1 MPPCRRFRSG
11 EQLTRTSESAV
22 AETRRPASSSD
33 LGGSPAGHA
42 AAEAGDAA
50 LLSLLNVEVLYAD
63 VILALKGVSL
73 QVAPGGCVALLGANG
88 AGKSTTLK
96 AISGVIDSDDGRV
109 SAGSVA
115 FEGRAIR
122 GHDTASIVRN
132 GLVHVMEG
140 RRVLPHM
147 TVEQN
152 LIIGGH
158 LFPSVAQ
165 MRRALD
171 GVYQAIPRLADLRTR
186 TSGYLSGGE
195 QQMLV
200 IGRAIMA
207 EPKLMLID
215 EPSLGLAPRMVE
227 EVFAVLHRLRTQG
240 LALLIVEQNTRV
252 ALEIADYGYVME
264 GGRIVLE
271 GRADDLRANEDVREF
286 YLGLDRE
293 GGRKSFRE
301 VKHYRR
307 RKRWLG

>member
-1 MPPCRRFRSG
+1 MVN
-11 EQLTRTSESAV
+11 SA
-22 AETRRPASSSD
+22 
-33 LGGSPAGHA
+33 LA
-42 AAEAGDAA
+42 AAPDQRTTPDAA
-50 LLSLLNVEVLYAD
+50 ANPAVLTLSNVEVLYAE
-63 VILALKGVSL
+63 VILALKGVSM
-73 QVAPGGCVALLGANG
+73 QVPEGGCVALLGANG

-96 AISGVIDSDDGRV
+96 AISGVIDSEDGRV
-109 SAGSVA
+109 SGGAIT
-115 FEGRAIR
+115 FDGRPIQ
-122 GHDTASIVRN
+122 GHDPATVVRG

-140 RRVLPHM
+140 RRVLQHM

-158 LFPSVAQ
+158 MFSSAQ
-165 MRRALD
+165 SMHRAMD
-171 GVYQAIPRLADLRTR
+171 NVYDAIPRLAELRKR
-186 TSGYLSGGE
+186 TAGYLSGGE

-227 EVFAVLHRLRTQG
+227 EVFSVLRHLREQG
-240 LALLIVEQNTRV
+240 LSLLIVEQNTRV

-264 GGRIVLE
+264 SGRIVLE
-271 GRADDLRANEDVREF
+271 GQAQELRDNEDVREF

-293 GGRKSFRE
+293 GVRKSFRE
-301 VKHYRR
+301 VKHYKR

>member
-1 MPPCRRFRSG
+1 MSTG
-11 EQLTRTSESAV
+11 VEAV
-22 AETRRPASSSD
+22 ST
-33 LGGSPAGHA
+33 
-42 AAEAGDAA
+42 EAGTGRAHGESPP
-50 LLSLLNVEVLYAD
+50 LLSLTNVEVLYAE

-73 QVAPGGCVALLGANG
+73 RVNPGGCVALLGANG

-109 SAGSVA
+109 SAGGITFDS
-115 FEGRAIR
+115 RAIR
-122 GHDTASIVRN
+122 GQDTADIVRA

-152 LIIGGH
+152 LVIGGH
-158 LFPSVAQ
+158 MFRSTSA

-171 GVYQAIPRLADLRTR
+171 AVFAAIPRLADLRSR
-186 TSGYLSGGE
+186 TAGYLSGGE

-207 EPKLMLID
+207 EPRLMLID
-215 EPSLGLAPRMVE
+215 EPSLGLAPRMIE
-227 EVFAVLHRLRTQG
+227 EVFAVLHRLRAQG

-271 GRADDLRANEDVREF
+271 GDAAELRSNEDVREF

-293 GGRKSFRE
+293 GVRRSFRE

>member
-1 MPPCRRFRSG
+1 MSTG
-11 EQLTRTSESAV
+11 SESAGV
-22 AETRRPASSSD
+22 EGLPQEPGTRRPN
-33 LGGSPAGHA
+33 GEPAP
-42 AAEAGDAA
+42 AA
-50 LLSLLNVEVLYAD
+50 LLALTNVEVLYAE

-73 QVAPGGCVALLGANG
+73 RVEPGGCVALLGANG

-109 SAGSVA
+109 SAGEIT
-115 FEGRAIR
+115 FDGRAIR
-122 GHDTASIVRN
+122 GHDTADIVRA

-152 LIIGGH
+152 LVIGGH
-158 LFPSVAQ
+158 MFRSTSA

-171 GVYQAIPRLADLRTR
+171 AVFAAMPRLAELRSR
-186 TSGYLSGGE
+186 TAGYLSGGE

-207 EPKLMLID
+207 EPRLMLID
-215 EPSLGLAPRMVE
+215 EPSLGLAPRMIE
-227 EVFAVLHRLRTQG
+227 EVFAVLHRLRAQG

-271 GRADDLRANEDVREF
+271 GDAGELRSNEDVREF

-293 GGRKSFRE
+293 GVRRSFRE

>member
-1 MPPCRRFRSG
+1 VVDV
-11 EQLTRTSESAV
+11 SESAV
-22 AETRRPASSSD
+22 SETRRREPLSGCAKVD
-33 LGGSPAGHA
+33 GS
-42 AAEAGDAA
+42 DAA

-63 VILALKGVSL
+63 VILALKGVSM

-109 SAGSVA
+109 SGGSIG
-115 FEGRAIR
+115 FGGRAIR
-122 GHDTASIVRN
+122 GHDTASIVRS

-158 LFPSVAQ
+158 MFGSTAQ
-165 MRRALD
+165 MRLALD

-186 TSGYLSGGE
+186 TAGYLSGGE

-215 EPSLGLAPRMVE
+215 EPSLGLAPRMTE
-227 EVFAVLHRLRTQG
+227 EVFAVLHRLRAQG

-264 GGRIVLE
+264 SGRIVLE
-271 GRADDLRANEDVREF
+271 GRADELRANEDVREF

>member
-1 MPPCRRFRSG
+1 MTASG
-11 EQLTRTSESAV
+11 EQ
-22 AETRRPASSSD
+22 
-33 LGGSPAGHA
+33 A
-42 AAEAGDAA
+42 AIAPPPGAADGA
-50 LLSLLNVEVLYAD
+50 LLALVNVEVLYAD

-73 QVAPGGCVALLGANG
+73 RVAPAGCVALLGANG

-109 SAGSVA
+109 SAGSIV
-115 FEGRAIR
+115 FDGRPIR
-122 GHDTASIVRN
+122 GHDTANIVRA

-158 LFPSVAQ
+158 MFRSTAV

-171 GVYQAIPRLADLRTR
+171 GVYQSIPRLAELRER
-186 TSGYLSGGE
+186 TAGYLSGGE

-207 EPKLMLID
+207 EPRLMLID
-215 EPSLGLAPRMVE
+215 EPSLGLAPRMTE
-227 EVFAVLHRLRTQG
+227 EVFAVLHRLRAQG
-240 LALLIVEQNTRV
+240 LALFIVEQNTRV

-271 GRADDLRANEDVREF
+271 GGAAELRANEDVREF
-286 YLGLDRE
+286 YLGLDRKGE
-293 GGRKSFRE
+293 RKSFRD

>member
-1 MPPCRRFRSG
+1 VVDV
-11 EQLTRTSESAV
+11 SESAV
-22 AETRRPASSSD
+22 SETRRREPLS
-33 LGGSPAGHA
+33 GSAKVDGS
-42 AAEAGDAA
+42 DAA

-63 VILALKGVSL
+63 VILALKGVSM

-109 SAGSVA
+109 SGGSIA
-115 FEGRAIR
+115 FGGRAIR
-122 GHDTASIVRN
+122 GHDTASIVRS

-140 RRVLPHM
+140 RRVLPHT

-158 LFPSVAQ
+158 MFGSTAQ
-165 MRRALD
+165 MRLALD

-186 TSGYLSGGE
+186 TAGYLSGGE

-215 EPSLGLAPRMVE
+215 EPSLGLAPRMTE
-227 EVFAVLHRLRTQG
+227 EVFAVLHRLRAQG

-264 GGRIVLE
+264 SGRIVLE
-271 GRADDLRANEDVREF
+271 GRADELRANEDVREF

>member
-1 MPPCRRFRSG
+1 MTDG
-11 EQLTRTSESAV
+11 SESAAV
-22 AETRRPASSSD
+22 EARRQAATQAQASAQVQPAATA
-33 LGGSPAGHA
+33 AG
-42 AAEAGDAA
+42 
-50 LLSLLNVEVLYAD
+50 SLLALSNVEVLYAE
-63 VILALKGVSL
+63 VILALKGVSM
-73 QVAPGGCVALLGANG
+73 QVPQRGCVALLGANG

-96 AISGVIDSDDGRV
+96 AISGVIDSEDGRV
-109 SAGSVA
+109 SGGSIT
-115 FEGRAIR
+115 FEGQPIR
-122 GHDTASIVRN
+122 GRDSAAVVRA

-158 LFPSVAQ
+158 MFKSAAA
-165 MRRALD
+165 MRQALAA
-171 GVYQAIPRLADLRTR
+171 VYEAIPRLAELRKR
-186 TSGYLSGGE
+186 VAGYLSGGE

-227 EVFAVLHRLRTQG
+227 EVFAVLHRLRKQG

-264 GGRIVLE
+264 SGRIVLE
-271 GRADDLRANEDVREF
+271 GAAEELRANEDVREF

-293 GGRKSFRE
+293 GGRKSFRD

>member
-1 MPPCRRFRSG
+1 MTAQVQTG
-11 EQLTRTSESAV
+11 
-22 AETRRPASSSD
+22 
-33 LGGSPAGHA
+33 AGA
-42 AAEAGDAA
+42 AAPAA
-50 LLSLLNVEVLYAD
+50 LLALANVEVLYSE

-73 QVAPGGCVALLGANG
+73 QIPAGGCVALLGANG

-96 AISGVIDSDDGRV
+96 AISGVIDSEDGRV
-109 SAGSVA
+109 SGGAIT
-115 FEGRAIR
+115 FEGRPIHGLDPA
-122 GHDTASIVRN
+122 TVVRS

-140 RRVLPHM
+140 RRVLQHM

-158 LFPSVAQ
+158 MFPSASA
-165 MRRALD
+165 MRQALER
-171 GVYQAIPRLADLRTR
+171 VYEAIPRLADLRKR

-207 EPKLMLID
+207 QPKLMLID
-215 EPSLGLAPRMVE
+215 EPSLGLAPRMTE
-227 EVFAVLHRLRTQG
+227 EVFAVLHKLRTQG

-264 GGRIVLE
+264 SGRIVLE
-271 GRADDLRANEDVREF
+271 GQAQELRDNEDVREF

-293 GGRKSFRE
+293 GARKSFRDI
-301 VKHYRR
+301 KHYKR